1 MPDSKIVNRVCGFVE
16 KIHNSREN
24 GTLWS
29 LSTCEKGGEA
39 LISFLGEL
47 ARVGLV
53 PQVDKIF
60 RYGKGH
66 YPLVNQLSTSR
77 SKDKFFEMFH
87 TLPKKYQDKLLSE
100 TISYEEGDKIYGCPL
115 IGGTALMG
123 FQSRHKFYN
132 NFGEWAEQGQKK
144 YIIKNIIIFFT

>member
-1 MPDSKIVNRVCGFVE
+1 MPGSKIVNRVCEFVE
-16 KIHNSREN
+16 KIHNNRGN
-24 GTLWS
+24 GSLWS

-53 PQVDKIF
+53 SQVDKIF

-66 YPLVNQLSTSR
+66 YPVVNMLP
-77 SKDKFFEMFH
+77 KYEAEEKFFEMFH
-87 TLPKKYQDKLLSE
+87 TLPKEYQDKLLSE

-123 FQSRHKFYN
+123 F
-132 NFGEWAEQGQKK
+132 
-144 YIIKNIIIFFT
+144 